1 VILNPLTLADAD
13 CREPLQSREAPDNTH
28 LGRARAGKEED
39 ERALGRAE
47 RRHASIRPLELKS
60 EMSTVTKFL
69 KSVLVHLT

>member
-1 VILNPLTLADAD
+1 VSGQAQIPHPLFMTEL
-13 CREPLQSREAPDNTH
+13 H
-28 LGRARAGKEED
+28 LGRNRAGKEED

-60 EMSTVTKFL
+60 EMSTITKFL